1 MLEAIRIRKAGFS
14 IRMDFDLFFKRYKP
28 IFAAYSKKND
38 ARDLRLVCSEILK
51 CLNEKNALLREMW
64 QIGFTKVFLKEETRA
79 GLERMLGEAM
89 IT

>member
-1 MLEAIRIRKAGFS
+1 
-14 IRMDFDLFFKRYKP
+14 
-28 IFAAYSKKND
+28 
-38 ARDLRLVCSEILK
+38 
-51 CLNEKNALLREMW
+51 LNEKNALLREMW